1 MAAVRYATSD
11 PGLGVDLAA
20 ASNYKAPVRYR
31 ALFLSDIH
39 LAARACR
46 SEDLLSFLKAHD
58 ANTIYLVGD
67 VIDFWRLRRGP
78 SWRSSQTQAVKE
90 LLAKA
95 QNGSRVVYIPGNH
108 DNEMRAFAGA
118 TLGPF
123 EVRLRAVHGTAD
135 GRRFLVIHGDEFDA
149 VINKAR
155 WLAILGD
162 IAYDIAAAANTLL
175 NWVRRGLGLP
185 DWSLSAVLKYRV
197 KRAVSYAGNFE
208 QKLAAAAR
216 EAGAAGVICGHI
228 HHAAIRVVDGI
239 DYVNTGDWVESGTA
253 VAEHA
258 DGRLEII
265 RWTDRLRALQ
275 SAAPKAPAVSPA
287 P

>member
-1 MAAVRYATSD
+1 M
-11 PGLGVDLAA
+11 
-20 ASNYKAPVRYR
+20 PVRYR

-58 ANTIYLVGD
+58 ASTIYLVGD

-78 SWRSSQTQAVKE
+78 SWRPSQTQAVRE

-95 QNGSRVVYIPGNH
+95 QSGSRLVYIPGNH
-108 DNEMRAFAGA
+108 DHEIRAFAG
-118 TLGPF
+118 TMLGPF
-123 EVRLRAVHGTAD
+123 EIRLRAVHGTAD

-149 VINKAR
+149 VINNAH
-155 WLAILGD
+155 WLAVLGD
-162 IAYDIAAAANTLL
+162 IAYDIAAGANTVL
-175 NWVRRGLGLP
+175 NWFRRALGLP
-185 DWSLSAVLKYRV
+185 YWSLSAFLKYRV
-197 KRAVSYAGNFE
+197 KRAVSYAGDFE
-208 QKLAAAAR
+208 QKLATAAR

-228 HHAAIRVVDGI
+228 HHAAMHVVDGI

-265 RWTDRLRALQ
+265 RWTDKLRALQ
-275 SAAPKAPAVSPA
+275 SAAPKASPVTPA